1 MMIEQFLKSYWGYFL
16 ELEEQLKNTKRYVEF
31 SRANRKAY
39 SVEYLKLY
47 QAVCSEIDVVGK
59 EIACYITPNFK
70 TKDANVKKWGFEVQ
84 KQFSFIKDI
93 KIRFDNELDFSPFLN
108 WIYEQRIST
117 DKNGKK
123 RTNLAIVEDKKAI
136 QWWHTYNDIKH
147 QRVGLITGTNNYT
160 EANQGNL
167 LEAFSALFL
176 LETVFIAFLEKKE
189 GKQIE
194 HEGSQLFRL
203 ENPGDLNSKF

>member
-1 MMIEQFLKSYWGYFL
+1 MIEQFLKSYWGYFL

-84 KQFSFIKDI
+84 KQFSSIKDI
-93 KIRFDNELDFSPFLN
+93 KSKRQIFPHLART
-108 WIYEQRIST
+108 QR
-117 DKNGKK
+117 K
-123 RTNLAIVEDKKAI
+123 
-136 QWWHTYNDIKH
+136 
-147 QRVGLITGTNNYT
+147 
-160 EANQGNL
+160 
-167 LEAFSALFL
+167 
-176 LETVFIAFLEKKE
+176 
-189 GKQIE
+189 
-194 HEGSQLFRL
+194 
-203 ENPGDLNSKF
+203 